1 MDHFGVMELFI
12 GFQLNNKL
20 CQGKFPEVILKI
32 RVADLD
38 ELSRFGSG
46 SGSDP
51 KKNKKILILLNFD
64 RIIFNIQFIIST

>member
-1 MDHFGVMELFI
+1 MELFI
-12 GFQLNNKL
+12 DFHLNNKL
-20 CQGKFPEVILKI
+20 RPGKFPEVILKI

-51 KKNKKILILLNFD
+51 KKQENPD
-64 RIIFNIQFIIST
+64 PT